1 MISNLVTKR
10 AEGVLVHGDVLKI
23 PGGKNFPGDPRGS
36 HASKFSQ
43 PWLHVK
49 ITWEIEKKKKKYP
62 GLGPTSR
69 HSESF
74 GLRYSPD

>member
-49 ITWEIEKKKKKYP
+49 ITWEIKKKKNTQAWGPHP
-62 GLGPTSR
+62 GTL
-69 HSESF
+69 
-74 GLRYSPD
+74 SPLV